1 MQHFPAVQQL
11 FILQMYL
18 VSFSF
23 VALKKLPGPD
33 ICDLLA
39 FYGHALIIYFFAF

>member
-1 MQHFPAVQQL
+1 MQHFPAKQL
-11 FILQMYL
+11 FVLQIYS

-33 ICDLLA
+33 IGDLLA
-39 FYGHALIIYFFAF
+39 FYGHALRIYFFAF